1 LASILLKLPSIP
13 GFLCPNQPSDP
24 SKKFAMYSNA
34 STRNLSLPLSVKDF
48 LILKLLD
55 RGPGSRTE
63 SSDHSLTIQGGV
75 ARKLVPL
82 IVKTQEKARPIPP
95 STKQVLIKDPAAV
108 HGTKAAGEVIRRK
121 ELCRI
126 TGLSMTTL
134 WRQEREG
141 YFPARIR
148 LTNHSVGWR
157 RSEVEAW
164 LATRPTA

>member
-1 LASILLKLPSIP
+1 MRITFEPDDLQAIA
-13 GFLCPNQPSDP
+13 D
-24 SKKFAMYSNA
+24 AV
-34 STRNLSLPLSVKDF
+34 VK
-48 LILKLLD
+48 
-55 RGPGSRTE
+55 
-63 SSDHSLTIQGGV
+63 
-75 ARKLVPL
+75 KLVPL
-82 IVKTQEKARPIPP
+82 IAKKQEKALRPELPP
-95 STKQVLIKDPAAV
+95 TKQVPIKDPAAV
-108 HGTKAAGEVIRRK
+108 HGTKAAGDVIRKK

-148 LTNHSVGWR
+148 LTSHSVGWR